1 MEVAALHSSPL
12 LVIVTITFVTIVIIT
27 VFCSLFQWPV
37 GYLSD
42 KIDRRVVFVILTLI
56 ASGFCILIIVS

>member
-27 VFCSLFQWPV
+27 ITIVTIGIITITIVINVNDICNMKLLKVF
-37 GYLSD
+37 
-42 KIDRRVVFVILTLI
+42 I
-56 ASGFCILIIVS
+56 ARQMLQ